1 MIEIDVRADEFL
13 SLMERFSAQAPFV
26 QSVALNR
33 TSEEGL
39 AVLRQGMKE
48 RFILRA
54 EAFDLPPQ
62 QLPAAFRATASRLWA
77 TVRLGYSDG
86 PASIGGRR
94 EAIFGK
100 FEEGGT
106 KRGPDPNFPI
116 AIPTKALRS
125 DPRALV
131 PRQLYPRYLL
141 GSFTVLGRFAG
152 LKQGKAKHTRLG
164 RGRSLFSYFQLTPV
178 NRPGLDP
185 RAAGIYE
192 RVGPGPHDVRRIWMY
207 RTQIPIPRL
216 LELFASVKQVVDA
229 RFGPNLLGALDLVLL
244 KEGRGL

>member
-1 MIEIDVRADEFL
+1 MPPSIDSAQAPRLRPARPRAHRRHRSPVPRVWRDECLPRRPARGRGMIEIDVRADEFL

-141 GSFTVLGRFAG
+141 
-152 LKQGKAKHTRLG
+152 
-164 RGRSLFSYFQLTPV
+164 
-178 NRPGLDP
+178 RPPAP
-185 RAAGIYE
+185 RVAALP
-192 RVGPGPHDVRRIWMY
+192 RPRRA
-207 RTQIPIPRL
+207 RA
-216 LELFASVKQVVDA
+216 EDA
-229 RFGPNLLGALDLVLL
+229 RSHTHPPPARPPPPSRRPPPPNGG
-244 KEGRGL
+244 EGGEQV